1 MEAASPARLYAAVVG
16 ALLVVLGLLGF
27 FYDASL
33 GGLDDYEEG
42 FAGLEVNGWLNLFYV
57 ATGALGLLA
66 AGVAPRGY
74 AVAMTVLFVALAVV
88 GWGSDTLHLVIGLL
102 GLAAVA
108 GTPRPK
114 RARKKRCSPKRGS
127 KVAQEKAKEPRRKSK
142 TRAKPA
148 GKRA

>member
-27 FYDASL
+27 FYDASFD
-33 GGLDDYEEG
+33 GLDRYEEG
-42 FAGLEVNGWLNLFYV
+42 LGGLEVNGWLNLFYV
-57 ATGALGLLA
+57 ATGGLGLLA

-74 AVAMTVLFVALAVV
+74 AVAMTVLYVALAVV
-88 GWGSDTLHLVIGLL
+88 GWGSETLHLVIGLL

-108 GTPRPK
+108 GTPREARTRRRKPK
-114 RARKKRCSPKRGS
+114 KP
-127 KVAQEKAKEPRRKSK
+127 RKSK
-142 TRAKPA
+142 PRAKPA